1 MGYSIRLK
9 KRTSASNKWDVFAP
23 RHYETLEQLQN
34 YLNRKLNQVKRGY
47 GDLDIKI
54 VELKEE
60 DER

>member
-1 MGYSIRLK
+1 MGYTIRLK
-9 KRTSASNKWDVFAP
+9 KRTTASDKWDVFAP
-23 RHYETLEQLQN
+23 RCYETLEQLQN
-34 YLNRKLNQVKRGY
+34 YLNRKLSQIKKGY